1 MSIIALQVL
10 SLNCCSMLDTFQLIS
25 LSLIVQK
32 EGVLAAV
39 DATLAKDLAKRF
51 EIKGFPTLKYFR

>member
-1 MSIIALQVL
+1 MSVIALQVL

-25 LSLIVQK
+25 LALIVQK